1 MRPIQPAAFQFST
14 RTAPRERSLSR
25 GSQSTPPRLALDQD
39 DPRWL
44 LARATLGRI
53 QGGQAGILA
62 PADRR
67 GLAVLGSRLGL
78 RPFDTNLVIAIVQDH
93 ARCGPDSS
101 PADFLARLRL
111 IPNPA
116 AGGGRSDAS
125 ADIWSVLAWLGCTG
139 LLAVGIAAM
148 IRWWLLH

>member
-1 MRPIQPAAFQFST
+1 MRPIQPAAFHLST
-14 RTAPRERSLSR
+14 RTAPNARPLSPRSDNSL
-25 GSQSTPPRLALDQD
+25 PRLALDQD

-44 LARATLGRI
+44 LARATLGRL

-116 AGGGRSDAS
+116 AGVGRPDTA